1 MKKYLNIL
9 SAPVYALLVVLIL
22 LASSCSSSRRLA
34 KLSNKYAM
42 MGIENKIELFAGNF
56 KLDEPLVSK
65 EPKEPKSNGIE
76 NSEEIESIID
86 YDWNYKDGIRLDAIV
101 INETKSKL
109 SHPKT
114 IGNLDI
120 SFSIVV
126 PERLIS
132 EKMTMKLHPRVYI
145 RQEKK
150 ETLNFPIDDII
161 LLGVDNN
168 KGENTVI
175 TDSVELKASLYPGLD
190 RVYIGVSGDI
200 YEDTAHIYS
209 FTMPERL
216 EFPVISTSNLADMN
230 EMVYDIIPMTRKA
243 NHGANYS
250 IEFEKNN
257 AILKEKLGDNAKVI
271 ADIKANLDD
280 LMKNVDFDLD
290 SIVISAT
297 SSPEGAIAVNTKFS
311 EERTIAISDYF
322 KTYIDSRAKYFKQR
336 ADSLRKCL
344 NEDISS
350 LKEAF
355 GEEIISKKELDY
367 LLDSLKKDLA
377 KTELPTINFKITPIA
392 ENWDDLYSLVA
403 EDSVMNKQEK
413 ELFYATYEK
422 FNNLDDRENEMK
434 KHSYYNY
441 MRETLYPKLRIVKFK
456 FHMHRKGMEH
466 DTVGIFTPSEK
477 YKEGVKAL
485 KEFEFEKAEQILK
498 NYPSYN
504 TAVCFIVRHKPY
516 QALQILESPQMKID
530 FEYYK
535 AERDSLTLL
544 YVSLDSTMA
553 PKKDSVYTQMM
564 WAKEKMDRAAKIE
577 FLKAKAYVMR
587 GKGED
592 DWNKALESY
601 LFILRMDKL
610 NGLYSIALT
619 GEEDIRGAVFG
630 SSRYFEYI
638 AQTDEYVH
646 YLPSITTSK
655 GSFAE
660 IRDKYL
666 EKITFQLKKEEVK
679 YYSPEKLAEYNELR
693 QAYTSMGYTPDIVD
707 KIIFLGIDPPEIE
720 Y

>member
-1 MKKYLNIL
+1 MKRNINTTIM
-9 SAPVYALLVVLIL
+9 PPIYVILVLLIL

-34 KLSNKYAM
+34 KLSNKYAI
-42 MGIENKIELFAGNF
+42 MGIENKIELFAGKYKF
-56 KLDEPLVSK
+56 EEPEKLE
-65 EPKEPKSNGIE
+65 EPKELDIAYI
-76 NSEEIESIID
+76 NSENGEKEELIP
-86 YDWNYKDGIRLDAIV
+86 WNYQDGIKLDMIV

-145 RQEKK
+145 RQEKE

-216 EFPVISTSNLADMN
+216 EFPVISTSNLADTT
-230 EMVYDIIPMTRKA
+230 EKVYDIQLELRKA

-280 LMKNVDFDLD
+280 LMKNKDFDLD
-290 SIVISAT
+290 SIVITAT

-311 EERTIAISDYF
+311 EKRTGAVADYF
-322 KTYIDSRAKYFKQR
+322 KSFIVSRKKNYQHIE
-336 ADSLRKCL
+336 DSLRTEITESIKSIQSA
-344 NEDISS
+344 DI
-350 LKEAF
+350 LTEKEKQ
-355 GEEIISKKELDY
+355 EIINLEKKKLE
-367 LLDSLKKDLA
+367 SVKIPA
-377 KTELPTINFKITPIA
+377 IEFKNHPIA

-403 EDSVMNKQEK
+403 EDSVMNKQDK

-441 MRETLYPKLRIVKFK
+441 MRETLYPKLRVVKFK

-466 DTVGIFTPSEK
+466 DTVWIFTPSEK

-516 QALQILESPQMKID
+516 QALQILEGPQMKID

-610 NGLYSIALT
+610 NGLYNIALT

-630 SSRYFEYI
+630 SSRYFGYT
-638 AQTDEYVH
+638 AQTDEYVQ

-655 GSFAE
+655 GNFAE

>member
-1 MKKYLNIL
+1 MRNI
-9 SAPVYALLVVLIL
+9 VVKISVIIISLIVFGT
-22 LASSCSSSRRLA
+22 SCSSSRKLA

-42 MGIENKIELFAGNF
+42 MGIENKIELFAGKYKF
-56 KLDEPLVSK
+56 KEPEKLE
-65 EPKEPKSNGIE
+65 EPKEHDIAYI
-76 NSEEIESIID
+76 NSENGEKEELIP
-86 YDWNYKDGIRLDAIV
+86 WNYKDGIRLDAIV
-101 INETKSKL
+101 INETKYKL

-120 SFSIVV
+120 LFTIVV

-145 RQEKK
+145 RQDKK
-150 ETLNFPIDDII
+150 ETVNFPIDDII

-168 KGENTVI
+168 KGENTLI

-216 EFPVISTSNLADMN
+216 EFSVVSTSNLADTT
-230 EMVYDIIPMTRKA
+230 EKVYDIQLELRKA

-257 AILKEKLGDNAKVI
+257 TILKEKLGDNAKVI

-280 LMKNVDFDLD
+280 LMKNVDFYMD

-311 EERTIAISDYF
+311 EKRTIAISDYF
-322 KTYIDSRAKYFKQR
+322 KTYIDSRAKHFKQR

-350 LKEAF
+350 LNEAF
-355 GEEIISKKELDY
+355 GEGIISKEDLDY
-367 LLDSLKKDLA
+367 LLDSLKKVLA

-392 ENWDDLYSLVA
+392 ENWDDLYSLIA

-441 MRETLYPKLRIVKFK
+441 MRETLYPKLRVVKFN

-466 DTVGIFTPSEK
+466 DTIWRLVPSEK

-516 QALQILESPQMKID
+516 QALQILEDSKMQID

-535 AERDSLTLL
+535 AKRDSLTLL
-544 YVSLDSTMA
+544 YISEDSTVA
-553 PKKDSVYTQMM
+553 TQKESI
-564 WAKEKMDRAAKIE
+564 KEKILTVKEQMDKAAKIE
-577 FLKAKAYVMR
+577 FLKAKAYMMR
-587 GKGED
+587 GGED
-592 DWNKALESY
+592 NIAKALESY
-601 LFILRMDKL
+601 KFLLKMDKL
-610 NGLYSIALT
+610 NGLYSKAIDGNELM
-619 GEEDIRGAVFG
+619 GGAIFG
-630 SSRYFEYI
+630 SNTYFQYS
-638 AQTDEYVH
+638 AHTDEF
-646 YLPSITTSK
+646 LSNLFKMKSCADEIK
-655 GSFAE
+655 GYEEKLMVELWDLQKKLFTEKDKEEYNAIKEAYSMDYTNEAE
-660 IRDKYL
+660 L
-666 EKITFQLKKEEVK
+666 EKALMLEF
-679 YYSPEKLAEYNELR
+679 N
-693 QAYTSMGYTPDIVD
+693 
-707 KIIFLGIDPPEIE
+707 
-720 Y
+720 